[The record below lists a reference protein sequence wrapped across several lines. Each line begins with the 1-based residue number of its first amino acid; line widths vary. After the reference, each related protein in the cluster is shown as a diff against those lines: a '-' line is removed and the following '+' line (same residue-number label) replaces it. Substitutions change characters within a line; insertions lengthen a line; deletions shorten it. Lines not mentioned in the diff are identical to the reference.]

1 MILPM
6 KEWWGSSS
14 ENYATGWDGIWI
26 GGQLVK
32 KREKKS
38 NIYIYVYENDFV
50 IIKVV
55 VGLLEEGMH
64 G

>member
-1 MILPM
+1 ME
-6 KEWWGSSS
+6 KK
-14 ENYATGWDGIWI
+14 Y
-26 GGQLVK
+26 K
-32 KREKKS
+32 KREKK
-38 NIYIYVYENDFV
+38 YENDFV